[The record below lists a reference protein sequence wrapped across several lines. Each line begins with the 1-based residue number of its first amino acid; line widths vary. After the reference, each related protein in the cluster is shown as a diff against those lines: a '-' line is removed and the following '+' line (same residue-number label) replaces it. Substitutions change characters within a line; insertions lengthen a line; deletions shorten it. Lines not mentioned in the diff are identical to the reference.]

1 MPFSLFALLLLVAV
15 VVVVVVFAQ
24 IGFEQTDNH
33 KLTKIYILLW
43 GLTAWANELFVNFK
57 PLIQNLFFH

>member
-1 MPFSLFALLLLVAV
+1 MQCLSNRDLTQTNMPFSLFALLLLVAV

-33 KLTKIYILLW
+33 KLTKIYILL
-43 GLTAWANELFVNFK
+43 
-57 PLIQNLFFH
+57 